1 MALSEEEKKAIY
13 AVNFLN
19 FAIFYYA
26 DGEMGDSEIDTVIS
40 KFQEWAVNERFGDL
54 NDSFEYFSGESLNK
68 VRTDFEKW
76 SKDDII
82 RQIGIQAD
90 ILYDYFGGNTQDLIS
105 FVNDLSAIANADGV
119 VTEEEKFLVDKIAA
133 RWNIDPNLR
142 STNAEGCSRQ
152 NPGVVGYLYGTTG
165 WKAGVIEWERGQTAY
180 NRVYNANEFSAEGLS
195 PGYEFLCLYVKAE
208 RTGGNDVPESIYDWS
223 WNILGDRMSL
233 HSGGAINPKP
243 EFHGDVYPGGT
254 VEGWIAK
261 ECFSGEGG
269 LLAIFDPPSG
279 SYDGSDKLYIRLS

>member
-119 VTEEEKFLVDKIAA
+119 VTEEEITSKF
-133 RWNIDPNLR
+133 
-142 STNAEGCSRQ
+142 T
-152 NPGVVGYLYGTTG
+152 
-165 WKAGVIEWERGQTAY
+165 
-180 NRVYNANEFSAEGLS
+180 
-195 PGYEFLCLYVKAE
+195 
-208 RTGGNDVPESIYDWS
+208 
-223 WNILGDRMSL
+223 
-233 HSGGAINPKP
+233 
-243 EFHGDVYPGGT
+243 
-254 VEGWIAK
+254 
-261 ECFSGEGG
+261 
-269 LLAIFDPPSG
+269 
-279 SYDGSDKLYIRLS
+279 

>member
-19 FAIFYYA
+19 YAIFYYA
-26 DGEMGDSEIDTVIS
+26 DGDMADSEINVVIEQF
-40 KFQEWAVNERFGDL
+40 KEWAVNERFGDL
-54 NDSFEYFSGESLNK
+54 EDSFEYFSGEGLNK
-68 VRTDFEKW
+68 ASADFEKW
-76 SKDDII
+76 DKDEII

-133 RWNIDPNLR
+133 RWDIDPNLR

-152 NPGVVGYLYGTTG
+152 NPGEVGYLYGTAG
-165 WKAGVIEWERGQTAY
+165 WKAGVIEWERGRTAY
-180 NRVYNANEFSAEGLS
+180 NRIYNNNEYAVESLS

-223 WNILGDRMSL
+223 WNI
-233 HSGGAINPKP
+233 
-243 EFHGDVYPGGT
+243 
-254 VEGWIAK
+254 
-261 ECFSGEGG
+261 
-269 LLAIFDPPSG
+269 
-279 SYDGSDKLYIRLS
+279 